1 MSIRSSMAEICLLR
15 ELDKSFSSVGK
26 IAFVIWRNMLL
37 IIMDLRTL
45 RLPRAAERFVRNRD
59 HVMFY
64 VLCGTGMW
72 RRSCIPNSSAPKCR
86 IFVLLFPTCF

>member
-37 IIMDLRTL
+37 IILDLRTL

-59 HVMFY
+59 HVCILYFMFY
-64 VLCGTGMW
+64 AVCGR
-72 RRSCIPNSSAPKCR
+72 RRSCIPNSSA
-86 IFVLLFPTCF
+86 